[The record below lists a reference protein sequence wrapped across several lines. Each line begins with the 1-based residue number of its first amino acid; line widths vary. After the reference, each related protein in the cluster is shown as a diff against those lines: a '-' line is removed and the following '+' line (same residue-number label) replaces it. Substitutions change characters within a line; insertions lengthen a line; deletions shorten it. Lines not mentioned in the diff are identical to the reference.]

1 MSRPLVRVGQDAA
14 MPSVVA
20 HHYADEPV
28 MVWLNTIH
36 TTLNQCL
43 RDVPDLSRLARR
55 TLALLCD
62 APRSARALGPN
73 PHQTAGVLSTLT
85 RLRLARQD
93 DRGVWHA
100 TDRGRDVL

>member
-1 MSRPLVRVGQDAA
+1 

-20 HHYADEPV
+20 HHYADECPGVPNAWPV
-28 MVWLNTIH
+28 IVV
-36 TTLNQCL
+36 
-43 RDVPDLSRLARR
+43 RDVPELSRLARR

-85 RLRLARQD
+85 RLRLVRQD
-93 DRGVWHA
+93 GRGAWHA
-100 TDRGRDVL
+100 TNRGRYVL